1 MDTSESHIDFSNS
14 IISFR
19 VPQPIA
25 RQGTPM
31 LPPSFSAGG
40 EILNF
45 LSNISTATE
54 GATMEELLDPSENAV
69 WGDSLYGNTYTEFS
83 SANMG
88 SSTAQYGFHLGHPQE
103 SIDASANVPH
113 LTAMLRNLLEPFE
126 SGTQANGIMNRSLHD
141 AAGYKLVLSEE
152 GADSLENRKYSTEGC
167 INDSCPI
174 TRAAFEVGEE
184 VLRLPCGHC
193 FDPDAISRWLTDEKA
208 ECPVCRHALKSKEI
222 KRDDAPHVGAG
233 ESEIRNARIA
243 LLNSLARANNTVH
256 PFGPRLPPIA
266 QRHASMIVSN
276 EDDDELQ
283 EAILRSLHTG

>member
-19 VPQPIA
+19 VPQPAA
-25 RQGTPM
+25 RQGTPI
-31 LPPSFSAGG
+31 LPPPFSAGG

-54 GATMEELLDPSENAV
+54 GATMEELLDTSENSI
-69 WGDSLYGNTYTEFS
+69 WGDSLYGNTYTELS
-83 SANMG
+83 SANTG
-88 SSTAQYGFHLGHPQE
+88 SGTARYGFRLGDPQE
-103 SIDASANVPH
+103 SIDSSANIPH
-113 LTAMLRNLLEPFE
+113 LPAMLRNLLGSFE
-126 SGTQANGIMNRSLHD
+126 SGSQTNGIMNRSLHD

-193 FDPDAISRWLTDEKA
+193 FDPDAISRWLKNEKA
-208 ECPVCRHALKSKEI
+208 ECPVCRHVLKSKEI
-222 KRDDAPHVGAG
+222 RRDDAPYVDVGEA
-233 ESEIRNARIA
+233 EIRNARIA
-243 LLNSLARANNTVH
+243 LLNSLARANNTIH

-266 QRHASMIVSN
+266 QRHASMVVSN
-276 EDDDELQ
+276 EDNDELQ
-283 EAILRSLHTG
+283 EAIFRSLSTG